1 MLYAVIEF
9 LSQLHIKC
17 NAINNKCV
25 KTFGIESLL
34 LCCTNVFL
42 DFLNCALIDP
52 VGDGQHQP
60 IHSRGL
66 LPCGEEY
73 GVVAGGY
80 LLFTDYRVLLFALFA
95 SIT

>member
-1 MLYAVIEF
+1 MCKDFWNREPVAV
-9 LSQLHIKC
+9 LHKC
-17 NAINNKCV
+17 ISGFSK
-25 KTFGIESLL
+25 
-34 LCCTNVFL
+34 LCP
-42 DFLNCALIDP
+42 DP